1 MNVRVIGTEGEISSV
16 IKLLK
21 QNFEVVSV
29 SDLKV
34 SRDDP
39 RASIGHID
47 IMSEDQKLVCGAPSE
62 AQVLD
67 YLVTWHSKKDVM
79 HYFRISWEKSEEIL
93 ERLYSNGAVL
103 KELDDRSYVY
113 HVAVP
118 LPEDEVIAF
127 CAGSYKSIDAI
138 AEKFGMDYK
147 TTVYLLSDL
156 VRKGAI
162 YKARWAWTY
171 TSSYELRQLDD

>member
-1 MNVRVIGTEGEISSV
+1 MKVRVVGTEGEISSV

-34 SRDDP
+34 SHEDP
-39 RASIGHID
+39 RASIGYID
-47 IMSEDQKLVCGAPSE
+47 IMSEDQKLVCGVPSE

-67 YLVTWHSKKDVM
+67 YLITWHSKKDVM

-93 ERLYSNGAVL
+93 ERLFSQGAVWRDM
-103 KELDDRSYVY
+103 EDRAYIY
-113 HVAVP
+113 RAVVP
-118 LPEDEVIAF
+118 YPESEVIAF
-127 CAGSYKSIDAI
+127 CSESYKKLDDI
-138 AEKFGMDYK
+138 AERFGSDWK
-147 TTVYLLSDL
+147 TAEYQLKLL
-156 VRKGAI
+156 VQKGVI

-171 TSSYELRQLDD
+171 TSNPELRQLDD